1 MRFYD
6 NKLNKIESNYVPKNI
21 PWEFL
26 YKTFE
31 KEQAGIDKVKVEA
44 EAAKD
49 LFNINPGEHFDKA
62 GVEKVLA
69 PYREQYNA
77 LTNDIRSGNYS
88 AAENA
93 AKLTGFVSKYKADK
107 KVNALKQAETEYTK
121 YTQDRL
127 DPKKNQEYSRAMN
140 PVFYKGEIQNLI
152 DPSTASESDI
162 NNAYR
167 FRIAPTTGEA
177 FKDAFSYLKPQTTS
191 TIQKLIDNKTVR
203 VQTING
209 RPEVINRATGATD
222 VKLTGDMVEAQL
234 LERGKQLALDPNQ
247 DELYGFR
254 VEEYARNGWG
264 EYTPEMY
271 AKEGRNIFTGE
282 INNRER
288 SYDDNIINQ
297 GKDKPISLNDIMYD
311 GDFNANYDY
320 NNSVT
325 PTSTDMNTEAGTK
338 EMSMFDDYEQD
349 TQGKNPF
356 MVWGLNTVYLA
367 KSMFNDKP
375 NPADM
380 NSPAYKNVSDFLQEY
395 AATSNASSLKDA
407 KLHLDNYNKDK
418 LKGKINYNEL
428 HAANNILIK
437 EYALKEIHT
446 SKIPMYPN
454 RDDIEQFDINNGTK
468 LLQEYDTRSKTLK
481 TNLEKRRADY
491 EIVEAGNL
499 GKAFRQ
505 ISDTDYSN
513 LIGQTDFILRSNE
526 AGEYQTHS
534 KEAIGAKLV
543 TGADGKDYFIKNK
556 TYRPTQIETMQQEL
570 YTKLTKP
577 SKKIPINTLIYK
589 TKLYKSVVDNNGK
602 KEEVTQYQTDDRNAD
617 QYKGDV
623 NKEIKNGIVYYQF
636 TGENVTKK
644 KSFTTPQVTS
654 KQELMKIIGAY

>member
-44 EAAKD
+44 EEAKD

-69 PYREQYNA
+69 PYREQYDA

-107 KVNALKQAETEYTK
+107 KVNALKQAEGEYVK

-127 DPKKNQEYSRAMN
+127 DPKKNQEFSRAMN

-167 FRIAPTTGEA
+167 FRIAPTTGDA

-191 TIQKLIDNKTVR
+191 TIQKLINNKTVR
-203 VQTING
+203 VETING
-209 RPEVINRATGATD
+209 KPMVINQATNKTD

-282 INNRER
+282 IDNRER

-297 GKDKPISLNDIMYD
+297 GKDEPISLNDIMYD

-338 EMSMFDDYEQD
+338 EMGLFDDYEQD

-499 GKAFRQ
+499 GKAFRP
-505 ISDTDYSN
+505 ISDNDYSN

-589 TKLYKSVVDNNGK
+589 SNVIKNGNNIG
-602 KEEVTQYQTDDRNAD
+602 YQTDDRNAD